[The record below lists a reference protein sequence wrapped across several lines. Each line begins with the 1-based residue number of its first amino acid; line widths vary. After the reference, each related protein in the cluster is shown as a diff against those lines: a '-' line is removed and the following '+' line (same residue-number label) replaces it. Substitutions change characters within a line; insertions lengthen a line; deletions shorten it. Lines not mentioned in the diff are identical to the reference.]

1 MSNNT
6 NIMLAQRRTSYSSY
20 ARTSETGLTLCPHMD
35 DESSHKW
42 QLVALLCML
51 KIDTVNHC

>member
-1 MSNNT
+1 MNNT